1 MKFTKE
7 NTTGFILYFY
17 VDGKAHFSHLY
28 VRVSYVFFNLCPK
41 KRILILEKLEMQEKR
56 REERVRNVA
65 EDHERLQ
72 RANICINGIPINVEI
87 RNMKQVLYK

>member
-17 VDGKAHFSHLY
+17 VDGKARFSYLY
-28 VRVSYVFFNLCPK
+28 VRVSCVFFNLCPK
-41 KRILILEKLEMQEKR
+41 RSILISEKLETQENR
-56 REERVRNVA
+56 REERVRDVA